1 MSGFVERVSQYQVVE
16 EGCKAASAAYQNIKS
31 NEHLGTIF
39 AKVESAATS
48 LAAIMKPVLDSQIA
62 HKLDEVASRQILDRV
77 ESLCPT
83 LKDTSTEQLL
93 GPVANRALTLAETCA
108 DYCLPEDQIPHQAG
122 VELTR
127 TERLS
132 RIQTRA
138 KNQALHMFH
147 ASVGRAHEL
156 LSGLAISG
164 SELSQKL
171 PTATIASTL
180 SQVMSVLTFAC
191 DTAKSVSFPII
202 LHGLDTIREQTNKLD
217 KQLKEK
223 GTLNWLDLQN
233 VLQGLDK
240 LRTYLEEQ
248 PKIEQLELQEIPS
261 HSTGIPCTGASN
273 ETNGTQSH

>member
-108 DYCLPEDQIPHQAG
+108 DYCLPEDQATG

-180 SQVMSVLTFAC
+180 SQVISVLTFAC

-202 LHGLDTIREQTNKLD
+202 LHGLDTIREQTDKLD

-248 PKIEQLELQEIPS
+248 PKLEQLELQEIPS
-261 HSTGIPCTGASN
+261 HSTDPIAGAPCTVSYY
-273 ETNGTQSH
+273 

>member
-48 LAAIMKPVLDSQIA
+48 LAAIMKPVLDS
-62 HKLDEVASRQILDRV
+62 R
-77 ESLCPT
+77 
-83 LKDTSTEQLL
+83 
-93 GPVANRALTLAETCA
+93 
-108 DYCLPEDQIPHQAG
+108 
-122 VELTR
+122 
-127 TERLS
+127 
-132 RIQTRA
+132 
-138 KNQALHMFH
+138 
-147 ASVGRAHEL
+147 
-156 LSGLAISG
+156 

-180 SQVMSVLTFAC
+180 SQVISVLTFAC

-202 LHGLDTIREQTNKLD
+202 LHGLDTIREQTDKLD

-248 PKIEQLELQEIPS
+248 PKLEQLELQEIPS
-261 HSTGIPCTGASN
+261 HSTDPIAGAPCTAKVPDIVMATGDMNAYLGRLSVAVAQL
-273 ETNGTQSH
+273 GGRL